1 MAGKKGGYRQRAA
14 AALSVLL
21 CCCLLAA
28 ALAGCGGKSS
38 YEEKREQVEA
48 AAAQFLDACGNQ
60 DAAAIPALLSPGY
73 REANGLG
80 DTLSAA
86 ALQQATESFVAYSF
100 DPVNDIVVEDGRAL
114 VTVFIDYGTFG
125 SREETLVLVREG
137 DAWLVDSF
145 TAMDWDQPPPP
156 PAEESVVE
164 TDVPEEDVEKALR
177 DFLEAC
183 LDGDTDYIF
192 KHLSDAYKEEYRL
205 TKAWTASEF
214 AGIFGTAR
222 GYDFEPE
229 EIEMI
234 GGDRAQVDVTID
246 FGSRG
251 NLESETSLVS
261 LVLDSRTWKVD
272 VFPFFIY

>member
-1 MAGKKGGYRQRAA
+1 LTGKKGRNRQRAA

-28 ALAGCGGKSS
+28 LAGCGGKSS
-38 YEEKREQVEA
+38 YEEKRDQVEA
-48 AAAQFLDACGNQ
+48 AAANFLDACGNQ

-86 ALQQATESFVAYSF
+86 ALQQAVGSFVAYSF
-100 DPVNDIVVEDGRAL
+100 DPVNDIVVEDGRGL
-114 VTVFIDYGTFG
+114 VTVFVDYGTFG

-137 DAWLVDSF
+137 DAWLVDNF
-145 TAMDWDQPPPP
+145 TAMDWRMPP
-156 PAEESVVE
+156 PAEESAVE
-164 TDVPEEDVEKALR
+164 TDVPEEDVERALR
-177 DFLEAC
+177 GFLEAC
-183 LDGDTDYIF
+183 LDGDTGYIF

-222 GYDFEPE
+222 SYDFEPE

-234 GGDRAQVDVTID
+234 GDDRAQVDVTID